1 MWSLSIVFNASKKEL
16 SLVSNLYLFVPP
28 YHLSTP
34 IWMKSVKTVP
44 LTMAL
49 IYMIARVTYLLS
61 T

>member
-16 SLVSNLYLFVPP
+16 SLVSNLYLFVLP

-34 IWMKSVKTVP
+34 ISVKTVP
-44 LTMAL
+44 LPMTL